1 MSDYRLY
8 YSPGACSLAPHI
20 ALEELGIA
28 YEAMPVPVAQGA
40 NQKPDYLAIN
50 PRGRV
55 PALVIR
61 DVDGERVLTEVPA
74 LLVYLAGLKPEARLL
89 PASGE
94 PLARAVEWMSWLT
107 SSVHAHAF
115 AQVFR
120 PARFVSDENLHAPL
134 KARGLELLDL
144 AYRDIEQR
152 LQGRD
157 WALGADY
164 SLVDAYLLVFYRWG
178 YRVGVDMRARY
189 PGYTRLVEAVVA
201 RPAVRRALQQ
211 EQIVVWESSQ

>member
-8 YSPGACSLAPHI
+8 YSPGTCALAPHI
-20 ALEELGIA
+20 ALEELGLA
-28 YEAMPVPVAQGA
+28 YEAAPVLVAQGD
-40 NQKPDYLAIN
+40 NQKPEYLAIN

-55 PALVIR
+55 PALLIR
-61 DVDGERVLTEVPA
+61 DADGERVLTEVPA
-74 LLVYLAGLKPEARLL
+74 ILIYLAGLKPQARLL
-89 PASGE
+89 PTAGE
-94 PLARAVEWMSWLT
+94 PLARAIEWMSWLT

-120 PARFVSDENLHAPL
+120 PARFVSDESLHAPL

-152 LQGRD
+152 LQGRE

-178 YRVGVDMRARY
+178 NRVGVDMRARY
-189 PGYTRLVEAVVA
+189 PRYTRQAEAVVA
-201 RPAVRRALQQ
+201 RPAVQRALQQ
-211 EQIVVWESSQ
+211 EQIVVWES

>member
-61 DVDGERVLTEVPA
+61 DASGERVLTEVPA

-89 PASGE
+89 PTAGE
-94 PLARAVEWMSWLT
+94 PLARAIEWMSWLT

-120 PARFVSDENLHAPL
+120 PGRFVSDEGLYAPL

-189 PGYTRLVEAVVA
+189 PGYTRLAEAVVA
-201 RPAVRRALQQ
+201 RPAVQRALQQ